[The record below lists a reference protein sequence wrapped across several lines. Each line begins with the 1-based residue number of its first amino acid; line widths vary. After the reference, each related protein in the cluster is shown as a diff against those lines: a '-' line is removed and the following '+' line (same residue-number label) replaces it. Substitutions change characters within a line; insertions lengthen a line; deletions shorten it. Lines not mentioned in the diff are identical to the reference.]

1 MDFKLNQNTKVYI
14 AGHSG
19 LIGSAFLRYFEAKN
33 YRNIIKRDR
42 RDLDLLSKE
51 DTYNFF
57 NENHPELVI
66 LSAGKV
72 GGIIQNRDYPLDFLN
87 ENLLIQLNVLN
98 AAKEFGTKR
107 VLFFA
112 SSCMYPKNSNSP
124 LKESQIFSG
133 DLESTSIAYATAK
146 YAGVQMCQSINIQ
159 NNSSSFIPVVP
170 NSVYGPNDNFDLKS
184 SHVLSALIR
193 RLHEA
198 KERNN
203 SEVLLWGSGSPK
215 REFIFVDDIVQAC
228 IKLIDSKLNYEMF
241 PINIGVGSDISVKN
255 LAEKI
260 SKIVGY
266 SGKIIWDQSK
276 PDGAPRKLLDN
287 SRIKSLG
294 WKHEVAL
301 EIGISL
307 TYKWYLE
314 KLNKESNSN

>member
-1 MDFKLNQNTKVYI
+1 MSFKINQNTKIYI

-19 LIGSAFLRYFEAKN
+19 LIGSAFLRYFEGKN
-33 YRNIIKRDR
+33 YTNIITKNRI
-42 RDLDLLSKE
+42 DLDLLSKE
-51 DTYNFF
+51 DTYKFF
-57 NENHPELVI
+57 QENHPEVVI
-66 LSAGKV
+66 IAAGKV

-98 AAKEFGTKR
+98 AAKKFDVRK

-112 SSCMYPKNSNSP
+112 SSCMYPKNSNKP

-146 YAGVQMCQSINIQ
+146 YTGVQMCQSINIQ
-159 NNSSSFIPVVP
+159 NNSSAFIPVIP
-170 NSVYGPNDNFDLKS
+170 NSAYGPNDNFDLNS

-193 RLHEA
+193 RIHEA
-198 KERNN
+198 KEKNS

-215 REFIFVDDIVQAC
+215 REFIFVEDIVKAC
-228 IKLIDSKLNYEMF
+228 IKLINSKLNNEML
-241 PINIGVGSDISVKN
+241 PINIGVGSDISIKN

-276 PDGAPRKLLDN
+276 PDGASRKLLDN
-287 SRIKSLG
+287 SKIKSLG
-294 WKHEVAL
+294 WKHEVEL
-301 EIGISL
+301 DLGISL

-314 KLNKESNSN
+314 ILDKASKSN